1 MCDVVFDLGETWR
14 CLLFA
19 FSILRTPRLC
29 VAPAKRALRACG
41 CARNAPIHASAYCA
55 LRAHYAD
62 AWCPQTEEKQT
73 KTSGVGRRKDA
84 KRSGCNPFRLTIQ
97 RSAAFRP
104 GAPRGPSCAADSVI
118 YGAPPPRPG
127 AGENHGES
135 GHFFAEKCL
144 FWARGAPRPLRRAR
158 PRELRGFAAQGG
170 DSGQAQ
176 VFRRRLPQLRGR
188 LS

>member
-73 KTSGVGRRKDA
+73 KTSKTQRDTPEGTLAHFEPLCTYCSWRSLGGASELAGRCSSLGRIPHGITHRSFERK
-84 KRSGCNPFRLTIQ
+84 
-97 RSAAFRP
+97 
-104 GAPRGPSCAADSVI
+104 PRT
-118 YGAPPPRPG
+118 
-127 AGENHGES
+127 
-135 GHFFAEKCL
+135 AEKTAYAFL
-144 FWARGAPRPLRRAR
+144 TRRH
-158 PRELRGFAAQGG
+158 
-170 DSGQAQ
+170 
-176 VFRRRLPQLRGR
+176 
-188 LS
+188 